1 MKKARFVLLLA
12 VALAGPCHASCSAEA
27 QAAAAAFMNDYLR
40 HLLAVESGKSPRSSE
55 RWVLDSKAVSR
66 RFKNTYKAFIK
77 DPDQGFDPLLDAQ
90 DFPNKGWIPA
100 GCDAPGFVTLRTKPG
115 DHLLLPVVVKILKNG
130 NGWLIDGAGII
141 NIPESKRPPGD

>member
-1 MKKARFVLLLA
+1 
-12 VALAGPCHASCSAEA
+12 
-27 QAAAAAFMNDYLR
+27 MNDYLR